1 MAKVPQELA
10 KSMKVA
16 YEQRQSEKK
25 TKKLIYIGG
34 AVAIL
39 GVASYFIFK
48 KK

>member
-10 KSMKVA
+10 TSMRVA
-16 YEQRQSEKK
+16 YEKRQSYKK
-25 TKKLIYIGG
+25 RNKLMYIGG

-48 KK
+48 NK